1 MKKLFTLILALAAF
15 AIGAKAETVDRIV
28 LEIDF
33 DEVIGLGKPLVHPQI
48 RIIEGSPAYVE
59 YHDGYHSGWH
69 AHEVINEYGQTGSE
83 IIYNDGNNEEN
94 PVLVGETYRNMTG
107 KCFTEGTWSY
117 LITLKVDKP
126 DAFIGGHHHVTV
138 ILNGKELDTKLH
150 RNNWKAAGSKYNEDR
165 TAFDR
170 IILWSP
176 EIDLIQGECEEIHE
190 IEAVCPD
197 LTPVAGESGEFTP
210 TFTVTKGMPA
220 YLKRNNE
227 SHGWYD
233 ENSNRVETFEEGHS
247 YVYKCFFS
255 HYSLYYKLTEPITIK
270 VNDVEWTPTYVHY
283 PEFDGDD
290 DATWGIVQSPPIP
303 VTSKHLVYNIVAT
316 ATPDLSTIPDLNN
329 SVTTKP
335 KINVTTGAP
344 AYFYINDSNGKWQK
358 KSGSNWQSV
367 NSGNFSP
374 GSWRFYCQV
383 RIEGNAANDYM
394 LTLPMTV
401 KVNGVDWQVVNTE
414 SAVVDPSSSY
424 TYIWVASP
432 EYTVNE
438 PILPTSVS
446 LNLTSLSLNGGQTYQ
461 LKATVLPENATDK
474 TVTWTSSDTNVA
486 TVSTDGLVTA
496 VNGGTATITAT
507 TTNGKTATCTVKVV
521 IPPTGITLD
530 KQELAFDDVGLTYQ
544 LTATVLPE
552 NATNKTVTWTS
563 SHPDVATVDDNG
575 LVTAKGEGITFIYAY
590 TSNSKMAYCKVT
602 VGLVKEGTLGTQGF
616 WSYANGVL
624 TVDYIGQMPWD
635 CTRQTTDPEVAYR
648 LKWIDFL
655 SSIDEVV
662 ITGQDV
668 EIQPYFLYYE
678 GDGPGGSHP
687 DDHIKKLTLG
697 SGVKKIGRGALAL
710 YDLKDVYCYGIEAPE
725 LSSDTGGGN
734 CFWKSRVQANAA
746 FLHLVPGA
754 STDYAR
760 TDREWTIFNRSTNYL
775 DPADDP
781 VGVKSLTPDPSPV
794 GEGSIYDLSGRK
806 VSKPQKGFNIIRY
819 SDGSTRKVL
828 VK

>member
-1 MKKLFTLILALAAF
+1 MEIPMEVLLRNRPLLER
-15 AIGAKAETVDRIV
+15 AK
-28 LEIDF
+28 
-33 DEVIGLGKPLVHPQI
+33 
-48 RIIEGSPAYVE
+48 
-59 YHDGYHSGWH
+59 
-69 AHEVINEYGQTGSE
+69 
-83 IIYNDGNNEEN
+83 
-94 PVLVGETYRNMTG
+94 YR
-107 KCFTEGTWSY
+107 
-117 LITLKVDKP
+117 
-126 DAFIGGHHHVTV
+126 
-138 ILNGKELDTKLH
+138 
-150 RNNWKAAGSKYNEDR
+150 
-165 TAFDR
+165 
-170 IILWSP
+170 
-176 EIDLIQGECEEIHE
+176 
-190 IEAVCPD
+190 
-197 LTPVAGESGEFTP
+197 
-210 TFTVTKGMPA
+210 
-220 YLKRNNE
+220 
-227 SHGWYD
+227 
-233 ENSNRVETFEEGHS
+233 
-247 YVYKCFFS
+247 
-255 HYSLYYKLTEPITIK
+255 
-270 VNDVEWTPTYVHY
+270 
-283 PEFDGDD
+283 
-290 DATWGIVQSPPIP
+290 
-303 VTSKHLVYNIVAT
+303 
-316 ATPDLSTIPDLNN
+316 
-329 SVTTKP
+329 
-335 KINVTTGAP
+335 
-344 AYFYINDSNGKWQK
+344 
-358 KSGSNWQSV
+358 
-367 NSGNFSP
+367 
-374 GSWRFYCQV
+374 WRFYCETGLYWNGQRNYV
-383 RIEGNAANDYM
+383 LSES
-394 LTLPMTV
+394 TTV
-401 KVNGVDWQVVNTE
+401 KINGTICKVSGLTVGN
-414 SAVVDPSSSY
+414 SFSY
-424 TYIWVASP
+424 FDVESP
-432 EYTVNE
+432 EITID
-438 PILPTSVS
+438 ILPTSVS
-446 LNLTSLSLNGGQTYQ
+446 LNLTSLNLNSGQTNQ
-461 LKATVLPENATDK
+461 LRATVLPENATDK

-507 TTNGKTATCTVKVV
+507 TSNGKTATCTVKVV

-662 ITGQDV
+662 ITGRDV

-819 SDGSTRKVL
+819 SDGTTKKVL
-828 VK
+828 IK